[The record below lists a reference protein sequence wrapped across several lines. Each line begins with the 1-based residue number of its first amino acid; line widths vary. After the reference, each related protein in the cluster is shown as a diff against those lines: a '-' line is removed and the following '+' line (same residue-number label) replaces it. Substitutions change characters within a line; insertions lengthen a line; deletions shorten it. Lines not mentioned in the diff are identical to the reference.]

1 MMTWQQQSE
10 MTRSSPLPLVLR
22 VVEYEES
29 SSLHLEKAV
38 KETVCAGL
46 KVWGGGQTSVKRRDG
61 EDVPE

>member
-1 MMTWQQQSE
+1 